1 MTPRTTTRRP
11 QGTGSVYRPTGKGTK
26 RRPYWIAWRDHTGKR
41 QQRTTGQNDKA
52 VAQRMLDV
60 EVSRVQQ
67 IRAGLL
73 DVEAEQRQAAAS
85 RPIGDH
91 LSDYLADCKRAGL
104 AKHNIDQKRSHLAG
118 WIESQSLRLL
128 ADLTPEALTR
138 HLEARQ
144 IERDTSARTW
154 NFIRQ
159 NAVAFV
165 NWCVKQGRSARN
177 PLEAVPKQ
185 DERADRRKVRRPLTG
200 DELARLFEVARERG
214 RLEWYACA
222 YYAGLRKGD
231 LRRLRW
237 SDVNFDAGTLTV
249 RGGKAKRTD
258 VLPMH
263 PELSVI
269 LRERLE
275 QQPAVGAAPVFRA
288 TVTDAT
294 RRKDFERAGVA
305 QTDEDGRTADLHALR
320 TTLGTNLAREGVAP
334 QIAQRIM
341 RHADYKTTLAHYTVL
356 GLTDTAAA
364 VESLPGVARQ
374 VAAATGTE
382 SGEAPPARVAPV
394 VAQRT
399 RNGANQRKAA
409 QRESVSI
416 GAAGESQTA
425 TRCDFGE
432 SRAAT
437 REKAG
442 EGTRTPNIQL
452 GRLTLYH

>member
-1 MTPRTTTRRP
+1 MTTRRP

-41 QQRTTGQNDKA
+41 QQRSTCQNDKA
-52 VAQRMLDV
+52 VAQRMLDA
-60 EVSRVQQ
+60 EVSRMQQ
-67 IRAGLL
+67 IRSGLL
-73 DVEAEQRQAAAS
+73 DVSAETRQSEAR
-85 RPIGDH
+85 RPLAEH

-104 AKHNIDQKRSHLAG
+104 AKASTSQKRSHLTG

-128 ADLTPEALTR
+128 ADLTADAMTR

-159 NAVAFV
+159 NAVAFA
-165 NWCVKQGRSARN
+165 NWCVKQGRLAQN
-177 PLEAVPKQ
+177 PLEAVPKR
-185 DERADRRKVRRPLTG
+185 DEQADRRKVRRPLTA
-200 DELARLFEVARERG
+200 DELARLFDVANQCG

-231 LRRLRW
+231 LRRLCW
-237 SDVNFDAGTLTV
+237 SDVDFDAGTLTI
-249 RGGKAKRTD
+249 RGGKSKRTD

-263 PELSVI
+263 PELAGM
-269 LRERLE
+269 LRIRLE
-275 QQPAVGAAPVFRA
+275 QQPAVGAAQVFSE
-288 TVTDAT
+288 TVTDLT
-294 RRKDFERAGVA
+294 RQRDFKRAGIP
-305 QTDEDGRTADLHALR
+305 QTDEDGRTTDLHALR

-356 GLTDTAAA
+356 GVTDTAAA
-364 VESLPGVARQ
+364 VELLPDITRP

-382 SGEAPPARVAPV
+382 STEASSARVVPV

-399 RNGANQRKAA
+399 RNGANQRETA
-409 QRESVSI
+409 QRESGSI
-416 GAAGESQTA
+416 GDVGDSQ
-425 TRCDFGE
+425 
-432 SRAAT
+432 AAT
-437 REKAG
+437 TSDVARRGAPGHTKAG
-442 EGTRTPNIQL
+442 GGTRTPNIQL
-452 GRLTLYH
+452 GKLTLCH

>member
-1 MTPRTTTRRP
+1 MTTRRP

-60 EVSRVQQ
+60 EVTRVQQ
-67 IRAGLL
+67 IRTGLL

-85 RPIGDH
+85 RPICDH
-91 LSDYLADCKRAGL
+91 LNEYIADCKRAGL
-104 AKHNIDQKRSHLAG
+104 AKHNINQKWSHLAG

-144 IERDTSARTW
+144 MERDTSARTW
-154 NFIRQ
+154 NFTRQ

-177 PLEAVPKQ
+177 PLEVVSKQ
-185 DERADRRKVRRPLTG
+185 DERADRRKVRRPLTA
-200 DELARLFEVARERG
+200 DELTRLFEVARERG

-231 LRRLRW
+231 LQRLRW
-237 SDVNFDAGTLTV
+237 SDVNFGVGTLTV
-249 RGGKAKRTD
+249 RDGKAKRTD

-263 PELSVI
+263 PELADM
-269 LRERLE
+269 LRARLE

-294 RRKDFERAGVA
+294 RRKDFKRAGVA

-341 RHADYKTTLAHYTVL
+341 RHADYKTTLTHYTVL

-364 VESLPGVARQ
+364 VESLPGVVRQ

-382 SGEAPPARVAPV
+382 SGHAMPAGVAPV
-394 VAQRT
+394 VAHRT
-399 RNGANQRKAA
+399 RNSANR
-409 QRESVSI
+409 REAMPRDS
-416 GAAGESQTA
+416 AGSRLVGDLQTA
-425 TRCDFGE
+425 MACDVM
-432 SRAAT
+432 RPNAT
-437 REKAG
+437 GNTKAG
-442 EGTRTPNIQL
+442 DAIRTRDIQL